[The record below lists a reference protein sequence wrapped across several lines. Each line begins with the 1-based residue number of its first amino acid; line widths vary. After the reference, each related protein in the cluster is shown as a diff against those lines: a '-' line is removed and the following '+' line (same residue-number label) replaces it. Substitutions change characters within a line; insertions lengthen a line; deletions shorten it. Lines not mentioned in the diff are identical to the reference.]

1 MTSEF
6 LVFDWRARS
15 SFIMKAHLLAVFVLI
30 GNLQISPAQ
39 NKVVSTSE
47 AEQEIIDLSKEKWTW
62 MSEKKVEPLAELFHE
77 KAMFVHMGG
86 NMSKEQELNTIKSGR
101 IHYKKATVQKAS
113 VQFVG
118 DTAILLSKIRL
129 DAVVGGNEV
138 TNPFT
143 VTEVFVKIDNEW
155 KLASLSFSK
164 LLR

>member
-1 MTSEF
+1 
-6 LVFDWRARS
+6 
-15 SFIMKAHLLAVFVLI
+15 MKAQLLAVFVLI
-30 GNLQISPAQ
+30 GNLQSSTAQ
-39 NKVVSTSE
+39 DKVDSASK
-47 AEQEIIDLSKEKWTW
+47 AEQEIIDLSNKKWIW

-113 VQFVG
+113 VQFISN
-118 DTAILLSKIRL
+118 TAILLSKIRL
-129 DAVVGGNEV
+129 DAVVGRNEV

-143 VTEVFVKIDNEW
+143 VTEVFVKIDGEW